1 MTDTLLSTQEQGMTH
16 RSDNE
21 NDDQSDDGA
30 QNLKENQKKRN
41 KRRNRVSF
49 PPDEQMVSGFA
60 EHRNSAIKDDRCIT
74 LTEVMVAYQQ
84 SCSRH
89 QVQPR
94 PHIMQQLQQGECV
107 GGSVTCLDLKGERLD
122 HRSCEALEVVLKSL
136 HFDFINLQA
145 AQLEENEASSLL
157 DMILYYESTTHL
169 DISDN
174 SSMGTSGWRA
184 LAHLIKQ
191 SVFLSRLDM
200 CNMPMVDYPALSLS
214 KALLT
219 SRLTVLR
226 LHNAQL
232 SGMPLYTLVGALKI
246 NRALQKLHLTNN
258 LLNSYQDALQLGD
271 LLRYNTTL
279 QTLELSN
286 NAVADA
292 GLEELCNGLRWQTA
306 GLKVLLLRNNQITA
320 KGMVH
325 LAKTLP
331 VLKVLQ
337 VLDLAENLLGN
348 EGIQV
353 IRTPLMVNCSVLQ
366 LGLAQAN
373 ITCEGAVALA
383 EFLAENHHIQ
393 RLDLS
398 QNKLKVGGLMA
409 LCLSLRINHSLTHL
423 DLDDAT
429 PEEQDEFLVET
440 HIRLQSEITQ
450 CCLTNVRYCGLTTD
464 TLEKTSSEGPADS
477 TTTA

>member
-1 MTDTLLSTQEQGMTH
+1 MTRCSDSDEQT
-16 RSDNE
+16 
-21 NDDQSDDGA
+21 DDGPEEPN
-30 QNLKENQKKRN
+30 QNQNQNQSRTRKEGKH
-41 KRRNRVSF
+41 VSF
-49 PPDEQMVSGFA
+49 PPDEQIVSGFA
-60 EHRNSAIKDDRCIT
+60 EHRNTDRKADSCLT

-94 PHIMQQLQQGECV
+94 AHILQQLQQGVCV
-107 GGSVTCLDLKGERLD
+107 GGSVECLDLKGERLD

-145 AQLEENEASSLL
+145 AQLEENGASSLL

-191 SVFLSRLDM
+191 SVRLSRLDV
-200 CNMPMVDYPALSLS
+200 CNVPVVDYPAQSLS

-219 SRLTVLR
+219 SRLTALH

-232 SGMPLYTLVGALKI
+232 SGMPLYTLVAALKT
-246 NRALQKLHLTNN
+246 NRALQELHLTNN

-279 QTLELSN
+279 QTLELNN

-292 GLEELCNGLRWQTA
+292 GLEELCDGLRRQTA
-306 GLKVLLLRNNQITA
+306 GLKVLQLRNNHITV
-320 KGMVH
+320 KGMEH
-325 LAKTLP
+325 LAKVLP

-337 VLDLAENLLGN
+337 ILDLGENILGN
-348 EGIQV
+348 EGMQV
-353 IRTPLMVNCSVLQ
+353 IREPLMVNGSLLQ

-383 EFLAENHHIQ
+383 EFLAESRLI
-393 RLDLS
+393 RKLDLR
-398 QNKLKVGGLMA
+398 QNQVKVGGLMA
-409 LCLSLRINHSLTHL
+409 LSLALRINRSLAGL
-423 DLDDAT
+423 DVDHQ
-429 PEEQDEFLVET
+429 PPQEQVGVQISVCNPHQYLHGISTSWFMV
-440 HIRLQSEITQ
+440 ITI
-450 CCLTNVRYCGLTTD
+450 
-464 TLEKTSSEGPADS
+464 
-477 TTTA
+477 

>member
-1 MTDTLLSTQEQGMTH
+1 MT
-16 RSDNE
+16 RCSDKE
-21 NDDQSDDGA
+21 NDEQSDDGA
-30 QNLKENQKKRN
+30 EKPSKNQKKRS
-41 KRRNRVSF
+41 KGGKHVSF
-49 PPDEQMVSGFA
+49 PPDEQIVSGFA
-60 EHRNSAIKDDRCIT
+60 EHSNTDRKADSCLT
-74 LTEVMVAYQQ
+74 LTEVTVAYQQ
-84 SCSRH
+84 SCSKH

-94 PHIMQQLQQGECV
+94 AHILHQLQQGVCV
-107 GGSVTCLDLKGERLD
+107 GGSVKCLDLKGERLD

-145 AQLEENEASSLL
+145 AQLEENGASSLL
-157 DMILYYESTTHL
+157 DMILYYESTSHL

-191 SVFLSRLDM
+191 SVRLSRLDV
-200 CNMPMVDYPALSLS
+200 CNVPVVDYPAQSLS

-219 SRLTVLR
+219 SRLTVLH

-232 SGMPLYTLVGALKI
+232 SGMPLYTLVGALKS
-246 NRALQKLHLTNN
+246 NRALQELHLTSN
-258 LLNSYQDALQLGD
+258 LLNSYQDALQIGD

-279 QTLELSN
+279 QMLELSN

-292 GLEELCNGLRWQTA
+292 GLEELCDGLRWQTA
-306 GLKVLLLRNNQITA
+306 GLKILLLKNNQITA

-325 LAKTLP
+325 LAKALP

-337 VLDLAENLLGN
+337 VLDLGENLLGN

-353 IRTPLMVNCSVLQ
+353 IREPLMLNSSVLQ

-383 EFLAENHHIQ
+383 EFLAESRQIQ
-393 RLDLS
+393 QLDVR
-398 QNKLKVGGLMA
+398 QNEVKLGGLMA
-409 LCLSLRINHSLTHL
+409 LCLALRMNQSLARL
-423 DLDDAT
+423 DLDYI
-429 PEEQDEFLVET
+429 PPQEQDEFLMET
-440 HIRLQSEITQ
+440 QTRLLSEINQ
-450 CCLTNVRYCGLTTD
+450 RCLANASVSGLATETSE
-464 TLEKTSSEGPADS
+464 TLPAEADGPADS
-477 TTTA
+477 MTTA

>member
-1 MTDTLLSTQEQGMTH
+1 MTH
-16 RSDNE
+16 CSDNE
-21 NDDQSDDGA
+21 KDEQSDDDGA
-30 QNLKENQKKRN
+30 QRLQENLKKTSKGG
-41 KRRNRVSF
+41 KHVSF
-49 PPDEQMVSGFA
+49 PPDGQIVSGFA
-60 EHRNSAIKDDRCIT
+60 EHKNADRKDESCLT
-74 LTEVMVAYQQ
+74 LTEVTAAYQQ

-94 PHIMQQLQQGECV
+94 PHILQQLQQGVCV
-107 GGSVTCLDLKGERLD
+107 GGSVKCLDLKGERLD

-145 AQLEENEASSLL
+145 AQLEENGAASLL
-157 DMILYYESTTHL
+157 DMISYYESTTHL

-191 SVFLSRLDM
+191 SVCLSRLDV
-200 CNMPMVDYPALSLS
+200 CNVPMVDYPALALS

-219 SRLTVLR
+219 SRLTVLH

-232 SGMPLYTLVGALKI
+232 SGMPLYTLVGALKV
-246 NRALQKLHLTNN
+246 NRALRELHLTNN

-279 QTLELSN
+279 RTLELSR

-292 GLEELCNGLRWQTA
+292 GLEELCDGLRRQTA
-306 GLKVLLLRNNQITA
+306 GLKLLLLRNNQITA

-331 VLKVLQ
+331 LLKVLQ
-337 VLDLAENLLGN
+337 VLDLAENVLGD
-348 EGIQV
+348 EGVQDL
-353 IRTPLMVNCSVLQ
+353 RTPLMVNCSLLQ
-366 LGLAQAN
+366 LGLAQTN

-383 EFLAENHHIQ
+383 EVLAENCHIQ

-398 QNKLKVGGLMA
+398 QNPVRVGGLMA
-409 LCLSLRINHSLTHL
+409 LSLALRINCSLDSL
-423 DLDDAT
+423 DLDQVP
-429 PEEQDEFLVET
+429 PEEQDQFLMET
-440 HIRLQSEITQ
+440 QTRLRSEIRQ
-450 CCLTNVRYCGLTTD
+450 SCLANARRLSRLPTD
-464 TLEKTSSEGPADS
+464 PSEADG
-477 TTTA
+477 AR

>member
-1 MTDTLLSTQEQGMTH
+1 MTH
-16 RSDNE
+16 CSDNDE
-21 NDDQSDDGA
+21 QNDDGA
-30 QNLKENQKKRN
+30 EEANKNQKRSKAA
-41 KRRNRVSF
+41 KHVSF
-49 PPDEQMVSGFA
+49 PPDEQIVSGFA
-60 EHRNSAIKDDRCIT
+60 EHRDADRKVDSCLT

-94 PHIMQQLQQGECV
+94 AHILQQLQQGVCV
-107 GGSVTCLDLKGERLD
+107 GGSVKCLDLKGERLD

-145 AQLEENEASSLL
+145 AQLEENGASSLL

-174 SSMGTSGWRA
+174 SSMGTLCWRA

-191 SVFLSRLDM
+191 SVRLSRLDV
-200 CNMPMVDYPALSLS
+200 CNVPMVDYPAQSLAN
-214 KALLT
+214 ALLT
-219 SRLTVLR
+219 SQLTVLH

-232 SGMPLYTLVGALKI
+232 SGMPLYTLVGALKS
-246 NRALQKLHLTNN
+246 NKALQELYLTNN

-279 QTLELSN
+279 HTLELSS

-292 GLEELCNGLRWQTA
+292 GLEELCDGLRWQTA
-306 GLKVLLLRNNQITA
+306 GVKVLLLRNNQITA
-320 KGMVH
+320 NGMVH
-325 LAKTLP
+325 LAKALP
-331 VLKVLQ
+331 MLKVLQ
-337 VLDLAENLLGN
+337 VLDLGENLLGN

-353 IRTPLMVNCSVLQ
+353 IREPLMVNRSVLQ

-383 EFLAENHHIQ
+383 EFLAESHQIQ
-393 RLDLS
+393 QLDLR
-398 QNKLKVGGLMA
+398 QNDVKVGGLMA
-409 LCLSLRINHSLTHL
+409 LSLALRINHSLTSL
-423 DLDDAT
+423 DVDHIL
-429 PEEQDEFLVET
+429 PQEQQDEFLMET
-440 HIRLQSEITQ
+440 QMRLQSEITQ
-450 CCLTNVRYCGLTTD
+450 HCLANAGHSRHAMEALPAEADG
-464 TLEKTSSEGPADS
+464 GADS
-477 TTTA
+477 MTTA

>member
-1 MTDTLLSTQEQGMTH
+1 MAH
-16 RSDNE
+16 CSDSE
-21 NDDQSDDGA
+21 EQSDGGA
-30 QNLKENQKKRN
+30 EKPNKNQKK
-41 KRRNRVSF
+41 KRGKHVSF
-49 PPDEQMVSGFA
+49 PPDEQIVSGFA
-60 EHRNSAIKDDRCIT
+60 EHRDDGRKVDSCLT

-94 PHIMQQLQQGECV
+94 AHILQQLQQGVCV
-107 GGSVTCLDLKGERLD
+107 GGGVKCLDLKGERLD

-145 AQLEENEASSLL
+145 AQLEENGASSLL

-174 SSMGTSGWRA
+174 SSMGTLCWRA

-191 SVFLSRLDM
+191 PNSLDQICGIDLDARAARAQATRPHVYHIFL
-200 CNMPMVDYPALSLS
+200 
-214 KALLT
+214 LL
-219 SRLTVLR
+219 V
-226 LHNAQL
+226 
-232 SGMPLYTLVGALKI
+232 VGALKS
-246 NRALQKLHLTNN
+246 NKALRELHLTNN

-279 QTLELSN
+279 QTLELSS

-292 GLEELCNGLRWQTA
+292 GLEELCDGLRWQTA
-306 GLKVLLLRNNQITA
+306 GVKVLLLRNNQITA
-320 KGMVH
+320 GGMVH
-325 LAKTLP
+325 LAKALP

-337 VLDLAENLLGN
+337 VLDLGENLLGD

-353 IRTPLMVNCSVLQ
+353 IREPLMMNCSVLQ

-383 EFLAENHHIQ
+383 EFLAESRQIQ
-393 RLDLS
+393 GLDLR
-398 QNKLKVGGLMA
+398 QNQLKVGGLMA
-409 LCLSLRINHSLTHL
+409 LCLALRINRSLSSL
-423 DLDDAT
+423 DLDHI
-429 PEEQDEFLVET
+429 PPQEQDVFLTET
-440 HIRLQSEITQ
+440 QTRLQSEITRR
-450 CCLTNVRYCGLTTD
+450 CLDNASRSHLAPD
-464 TLEKTSSEGPADS
+464 PSETLPAEADGPA
-477 TTTA
+477 